1 MDGGTATVLAATI
14 TVVGGLLGIYLQKFR
29 TENQKDHAAVMI
41 ELKWLRRI
49 IERVEV
55 KHDQHLSDFH
65 LGERVDRTQTEGAKR
80 HSS

>member
-14 TVVGGLLGIYLQKFR
+14 TVVGGILGILLQKFR
-29 TENQKDHAAVMI
+29 SENHEDHAAVMI

-49 IERVEV
+49 IERVEI

-65 LGERVDRTQTEGAKR
+65 SGERVDRSKNESFKG
-80 HSS
+80 